1 MSLLIIDAT
10 SPLSPPPS
18 PPFPLLLCLLD
29 QDLSRTHGAIDA
41 LQFQG
46 ALARCHLK
54 HVQTG
59 SEEMRQIA
67 VVVVV
72 DVFTAALWSKIEKN
86 TDKIAIQ

>member
-72 DVFTAALWSKIEKN
+72 FVVVVVVDDVDQTRGPTK
-86 TDKIAIQ
+86 